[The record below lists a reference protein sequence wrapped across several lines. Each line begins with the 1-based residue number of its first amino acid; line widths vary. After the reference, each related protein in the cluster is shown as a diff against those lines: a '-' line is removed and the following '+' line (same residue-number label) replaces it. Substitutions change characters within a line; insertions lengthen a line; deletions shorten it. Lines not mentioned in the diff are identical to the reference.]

1 MKLIGVIPARANSFR
16 IPGKNLKKIKNKSLV
31 EITIDFLKKVKTL
44 DDILI
49 TTDSEKIKNIGK
61 KKNIKVVEK
70 RPFGLSSKTTP
81 SAFTVIHA
89 VKWYENNYKKKVD
102 AIALFQP
109 TTPFRDIHFIKKC
122 IDKFILLGT
131 TIASSNFS
139 LKKKNTNLTDGS
151 IYIIKKEELFR
162 LKSFNEKNAIKI
174 YSKNTIN
181 SIDIDNYD
189 DLVKAQKLCN
199 VIKR

>member
-109 TTPFRDIHFIKKC
+109 TTPFREIYFIRHNYCFIK
-122 IDKFILLGT
+122 F
-131 TIASSNFS
+131 FFE
-139 LKKKNTNLTDGS
+139 KKK
-151 IYIIKKEELFR
+151 Y
-162 LKSFNEKNAIKI
+162 
-174 YSKNTIN
+174 
-181 SIDIDNYD
+181 
-189 DLVKAQKLCN
+189 
-199 VIKR
+199 